1 MLEQIYQHKH
11 LFDVVVIIRGGG
23 ASSDLNSFDSYLLAT
38 NCAQFPLPIIS
49 GVGHERDV
57 TVLDTVAHT
66 RVKTPTAA
74 AEFLINT
81 AAVTI
86 NHLIFLQDSIVSLSR
101 SILIENESQ
110 LNALSKDLYYH
121 SRALLHNS
129 DSNIILLKHRLKGV
143 VMHSLEKERFDIQRY
158 EHFVSLSLPENM
170 LKRGYTITTRNGKT
184 IKSISDIAVG
194 EVIQTRFLDGEVDSK
209 IIEKK

>member
-1 MLEQIYQHKH
+1 
-11 LFDVVVIIRGGG
+11 
-23 ASSDLNSFDSYLLAT
+23 
-38 NCAQFPLPIIS
+38 
-49 GVGHERDV
+49 
-57 TVLDTVAHT
+57 VLDTVAHT

-101 SILIENESQ
+101 SILNENQSQ
-110 LNALSKDLYYH
+110 LNAMSKDLYYH

-129 DSNIILLKHRLKGV
+129 DNSLNFLKDRLKGV
-143 VMHSLEKERFDIQRY
+143 VKHLLEKERFDIQRY